1 MTRAASPLLS
11 ELLSGLLD
19 VPSAQDRRIDGITQ
33 DSRQVQPGW
42 LFMAV
47 PGISRDGRAY
57 IADAVARGAT
67 AVVLEA
73 GGGVIIPDSPV
84 PIFKLRNLRMCVG
97 VIADRFFDSP
107 SRRLF
112 IIGVTGTN
120 GKTTCTQLLAQV
132 LDQASARCGL
142 IGTLGNGFPDA
153 LQAGS
158 HTTPDAVRL
167 HELLADFVRAG
178 ATHVCM
184 EVSSHALEQGR
195 VEGVRFSGAIFTNL
209 TRDHLDYHGDM
220 AAYAAAKARLFDFD
234 GMRFAVINNGDAFG
248 QALIG
253 KLAGRVKTLSFGFE
267 QGEVRAL
274 TVRPLPSGLEL
285 KVITA
290 TGLVH
295 LHSRLLGRFNAE
307 NLLAVL
313 AALVAMDLDLAEVSA
328 RLEQIKP
335 IAGRMERFG
344 GGTHLPLVVVDYAH
358 TPDALEK
365 VLSALREHARGK
377 LWCVFGCGG
386 DRDRGKRPMMGKLAE
401 TLADVVVVTSDNP
414 RHEPPEQIIADIVA
428 GMTPAHSPGKLGKN
442 PLNEKV
448 KIMPDRAEA
457 IRFALAQAQ
466 ADDIVLL
473 AGKGHEDYQQIGDRR
488 LPFSDRR
495 FVRDLLGEAA

>member
-1 MTRAASPLLS
+1 MTSAARPLLS
-11 ELLSGLLD
+11 ELLSGLID
-19 VPSAQDRRIDGITQ
+19 VPAAQDRKISGITQ

-42 LFMAV
+42 LFLAV
-47 PGISRDGRAY
+47 PGISQDGRAF
-57 IADAVARGAT
+57 IADAAARGAA
-67 AVVLEA
+67 AVILEPD
-73 GGGVIIPDSPV
+73 GGGSIPDFPV
-84 PIFKLRNLRMCVG
+84 PMFKLSDLRMHVG
-97 VIADRFFDSP
+97 IIADRFFGSP
-107 SRRLF
+107 SHRLV

-120 GKTTCTQLLAQV
+120 GKTTCAQLLAQV
-132 LDQASARCGL
+132 LDRASARCGL

-153 LQAGS
+153 LQTGS
-158 HTTPDAVRL
+158 HTTPDAVHL
-167 HELLADFVRAG
+167 HQLLADFVRAG

-195 VEGVRFSGAIFTNL
+195 VEGVRFSGVIFTNL

-234 GMRFAVINNGDAFG
+234 GLRFAVINSGDVFG
-248 QALIG
+248 QTLIG

-274 TVRPLPSGLEL
+274 TVRTLPSGLEL
-285 KVITA
+285 KVTTPA
-290 TGLVH
+290 GPVH
-295 LHSRLLGRFNAE
+295 LHSKLLGRFNAE

-313 AALVAMDLDLAEVSA
+313 GALVAMDLNFTEASA
-328 RLEQIKP
+328 KLNQVKP
-335 IAGRMERFG
+335 IAGRMECFG

-358 TPDALEK
+358 TPDALRK
-365 VLSALREHARGK
+365 VLSALREHAGGK

-386 DRDRGKRPMMGKLAE
+386 NRDRGKRPLMGKLAE
-401 TLADVVVVTSDNP
+401 NLADVVVVTSDNP

-428 GMTPAHSPGKLGKN
+428 GMTPSLSFG
-442 PLNEKV
+442 KV
-448 KIMPDRAEA
+448 KVIPDRAEA
-457 IRFALAQAQ
+457 IRFALTQAQ
-466 ADDIVLL
+466 PNDIVLL

>member
-1 MTRAASPLLS
+1 VTRAASPLLS
-11 ELLSGLLD
+11 DLLSGLLD
-19 VPSAQDRRIDGITQ
+19 VPAAQDRKISGITQ
-33 DSRQVQPGW
+33 DSRQVKPGW
-42 LFMAV
+42 LFVAV
-47 PGISRDGRAY
+47 PGTSQDGRAY
-57 IADAVARGAT
+57 IADAAARGAA

-73 GGGVIIPDSPV
+73 DGGVAIPDCPV
-84 PIFKLRNLRMCVG
+84 PMFALGNLRMCVG
-97 VIADRFFDSP
+97 AIADRFFGSP

-132 LDQASARCGL
+132 LDRAPGRCGL

-184 EVSSHALEQGR
+184 EVSSHALAQGR

-220 AAYAAAKARLFDFD
+220 AAYAAAKARLFDFED
-234 GMRFAVINNGDAFG
+234 LRFAVINRGDAFG
-248 QALIG
+248 QTLID

-285 KVITA
+285 GVMTPV
-290 TGLVH
+290 GPMH
-295 LHSRLLGRFNAE
+295 LYSRLLGRFNAE

-313 AALVAMDLDLAEVSA
+313 AALVAMGLNPGEVSA
-328 RLEQIKP
+328 KLEQIKP
-335 IAGRMERFG
+335 IAGRMECFG

-386 DRDRGKRPMMGKLAE
+386 DRDRGKRPLMGKLAE
-401 TLADVVVVTSDNP
+401 TLADMVVVTSDNP
-414 RHEPPEQIIADIVA
+414 RHEPPEQIIAEIVA
-428 GMTPAHSPGKLGKN
+428 GMTLANSSANVGKS
-442 PLNEKV
+442 PLNPKV
-448 KIMPDRAEA
+448 NVMPDRAEA

-466 ADDIVLL
+466 SNDIVLL